1 MGQIKVDQKINVQKQ
16 WLQDIG
22 SELLEASKRFGLN
35 NDTKE
40 ILESQIIHI
49 TDNFLFVIAGEVN
62 AGKSSFVNALLGAP
76 ICATSHE
83 ICTNEVQKITYGEQ
97 ELVKNEP
104 IDKVY
109 VREYPAEILKEIT
122 IVDTPGTNSK
132 ELDHQVITERFIP
145 HANLILFVFMTENIH
160 AETAWNLFRNIKDKW
175 GKKVVFV
182 MTKKDMYTPEQIE
195 SYKGTLTRYVEKEGL
210 NAPLIFPTSSIL
222 EERGEI
228 EKSGFAELKAFIN
241 NEVLGNAAQAKIKD
255 DFKTLNSL
263 FSQLRSDF
271 DTRKEKYH
279 QDQQIRDQIN
289 TIIQTQEDNAKDS
302 IHSLTKNCLQAY
314 DKNTNA
320 FVKKLNKE
328 VGFFNL
334 TMKSIRSL
342 FGGEKVKET
351 LAQMN
356 KDLTNDLNRD
366 MNAIIEG
373 GTENI
378 QNDIQYML
386 VKVKNELDK
395 LKVEDVRPTQMFSHL
410 DQQRNEIVQNLKYNL
425 TNFIEKSEVFK
436 GKNVIKDEI
445 DYSEANI
452 AGGVGAVGAVIAMI
466 AQHSIL
472 DVTGGVVT
480 GLALLVAGGIAQFKK
495 GKYIKQVKQTFAEN
509 REKLQL
515 ELDTQLL
522 SYFEKIKESV
532 NSQFF
537 EFDHALKTE
546 RVQIKNFD
554 EVAENVHKK
563 LKIIEGEI

>member
-1 MGQIKVDQKINVQKQ
+1 MGQIQVDQKIHVHKE

-22 SELLEASKRFGLN
+22 NELLEASKRFGLN
-35 NDTKE
+35 QETKE
-40 ILESQIIHI
+40 ILENQIIHI
-49 TDNFLFVIAGEVN
+49 ADNFLFVISGEVN

-97 ELVKNEP
+97 ELVRDQP
-104 IDKVY
+104 VDKVY
-109 VREYPAEILKEIT
+109 VREFPADILKEIT

-132 ELDHQVITERFIP
+132 ELDHQIITERFIP
-145 HANLILFVFMTENIH
+145 HANLILFIFMTENIH
-160 AETAWNLFRNIKDKW
+160 AETAWDLFRNIKDKW

-195 SYKGTLTRYVEKEGL
+195 GYKTTLTRYVENEGL
-210 NAPLIFPTSSIL
+210 ESPIIFATSSVL
-222 EERGEI
+222 EERGETDQ
-228 EKSGFAELKAFIN
+228 SGFSELRTFIN
-241 NEVLGNAAQAKIKD
+241 SEILGQAAQAKIRD
-255 DFKTLNSL
+255 DFKTLESL
-263 FSQLRSDF
+263 FHQLKVDF
-271 DTRKEKYH
+271 DTRKAKYH
-279 QDQQIRDQIN
+279 QDQSIRDQIN

-302 IHSLTKNCLQAY
+302 IHGLTERCLAAY
-314 DKNTNA
+314 DKNTDE
-320 FVKKLNKE
+320 FVHQLNKE

-351 LAQMN
+351 LVKMN
-356 KDLTNDLNRD
+356 KDLTTDLNRD
-366 MNAIIEG
+366 MNTIIEG

-378 QNDIQYML
+378 QKDIQYML
-386 VKVKNELDK
+386 VKVKNELEK
-395 LKVEDVRPTQMFSHL
+395 LKVDDVRPTQMFSHL
-410 DQQRNEIVQNLKYNL
+410 EQQRNEIVQNLKYNL

-436 GKNVIKDEI
+436 GQNVIKDEI

-466 AQHSIL
+466 AQHSVL

-495 GKYIKQVKQTFAEN
+495 GKYIKQVKHTFKEN

-515 ELDTQLL
+515 ELDSQLL

-546 RVQIKNFD
+546 RVQIKHFD